1 MIESRQIS
9 ALIEQAYRAR
19 RAHNWQ
25 TAIDLLKRA
34 LAIDPEHPICHASLA
49 LALLGARRLHAA
61 GIEVS
66 LALGFGADI
75 PFCHY
80 AAAAVRR
87 AERKLDDA
95 WKHCLVAMQDAEDD
109 ADVRVLAAEIK
120 LLQNDRSGAR
130 ALLEEAMMLQ
140 PEHVGAHITLA
151 ELELRDGNHGE
162 ARRRIEQALTYDPAD
177 SYAHVVAGF
186 IALARD
192 QVDEADRHARFAL
205 HQDASD
211 RDALRLWASI
221 KARRNVLL
229 GVWWRLNMFVGLRSE
244 RSQLAMLIGSF
255 VVVRL
260 AIILLGAAGYEDA
273 EILLGKLWLGFCAYT
288 WFAPAIFERMLKRE
302 LATVTL
308 REDY

>member
-1 MIESRQIS
+1 MESRQIS

-95 WKHCLVAMQDAEDD
+95 WKHCLVAMQDSEDD
-109 ADVRVLAAEIK
+109 ADVRVLGAEIK
-120 LLQNDRSGAR
+120 SLQNDRAGAR
-130 ALLEEAMMLQ
+130 ALLDEALTLQ
-140 PEHVGAHITLA
+140 PEHVAALIALA

-162 ARRRIEQALTYDPAD
+162 AHRRIEQALTLDPAD
-177 SYAHVVAGF
+177 GDAHIAAGY
-186 IALARD
+186 IALARNK
-192 QVDEADRHARFAL
+192 VDEAEQHARFAL
-205 HQDASD
+205 QQDASD
-211 RDALRLWASI
+211 LDALRLWTAI
-221 KARRNVLL
+221 KARRNIFL
-229 GVWWRLNMFVGLRSE
+229 GAWWRFNVFVGLRSE
-244 RSQLAMLIGSF
+244 RSQLALLIGSF
-255 VVVRL
+255 VIVRI

-273 EILLGKLWLGFCAYT
+273 EILLRKVWLGFCAYT

-302 LATVTL
+302 LASVTL
-308 REDY
+308 RDDY